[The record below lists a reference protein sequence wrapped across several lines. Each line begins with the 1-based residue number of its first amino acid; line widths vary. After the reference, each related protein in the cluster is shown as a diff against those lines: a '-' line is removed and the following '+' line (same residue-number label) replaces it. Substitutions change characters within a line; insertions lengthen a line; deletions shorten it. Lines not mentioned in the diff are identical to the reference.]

1 VALPAQAA
9 APWRLAVHAAMLP
22 GLAPAAAAALVTTSG
37 FQGLYWQVGASAD
50 PRPDFAGVAVTC
62 LAFEPD
68 DSNPVPPE
76 RAAEMAAAIGAAN
89 LRICGASMAGQSY
102 AQAYEATLRTCEAYR
117 AAAQKRGLRVLLHQ
131 RWATLTA
138 SASQLYR
145 VLEQFDPDQ
154 VGCVYDA
161 GSMTIEG
168 HEEYRIGLEMLGR
181 YVADVHI
188 ASTRHFPAQRGT
200 VWDWEWSPL
209 GDGLMDLQR
218 LLRALRR
225 AGYGGWLTLADRCPG
240 PPAAAL
246 LQADRRILQQA
257 MDDLEGIGSHNPFR
271 PLDDH
276 VDLAER
282 PRRVPHLPSSVGH
295 SA

>member
-1 VALPAQAA
+1 MAGPTLPAS
-9 APWRLAVHAAMLP
+9 PWRLAVHPTMLQ
-22 GLAPAAAAALVTTSG
+22 GLAPVAAASLVKTSG
-37 FQGLYWQVGASAD
+37 YQGISWQVHATAD
-50 PRPDFAGVAVTC
+50 EVPALSGIEVTC

-68 DSNPVPPE
+68 DANLVAPE
-76 RAAEMAAAIGAAN
+76 RAAEMAASIGAAN

-102 AQAYEATLRTCEAYR
+102 SQAFEATLRACEAYS
-117 AAAQKRGLRVLLHQ
+117 AAALKRGIRVLLHQ

-138 SASQLYR
+138 SASQIYR
-145 VLEQFDPDQ
+145 VLEQFDPAH

-168 HEEYRIGLEMLGR
+168 HEEYRIGLEILGK

-188 ASTRHFPAQRGT
+188 ANTRHFPARRGT
-200 VWDWEWSPL
+200 VWEWEWSPL
-209 GDGLMDLQR
+209 TDGLLDLPR

-225 AGYGGWLTLADRCPG
+225 AGYQGWLTLADRCPG
-240 PPAAAL
+240 PTVGAL
-246 LQADRRILQQA
+246 LQADRRLLQQA
-257 MDDLEGIGSHNPFR
+257 MDDLEGIGSHNPSR

-276 VDLAER
+276 VDLADR
-282 PRRVPHLPSSVGH
+282 PRRAPSAPSIVGH